1 MTFDALYFAAFLLGS
16 FGLAYIVGHS
26 TISLPLRILL
36 GGTKGSAEVD
46 GGMGYVTP
54 PKPGAFGPA
63 GEFLCELLE
72 CPACLGFWTG
82 LVGGLTVFTLP
93 LVASFGLGLV
103 VSGSNFI
110 LGRFTRL
117 I

>member
-1 MTFDALYFAAFLLGS
+1 MTFDGLHLLVFLLGA

-36 GGTKGSAEVD
+36 GGTKAVVETE
-46 GGMGYVTP
+46 YVTSAVR
-54 PKPGAFGPA
+54 PGAFGPA
-63 GEFLCELLE
+63 GEFLCELVE
-72 CPACLGFWTG
+72 CPACFGFWTG
-82 LVGGLTVFTLP
+82 LISGLTLFSFSLA
-93 LVASFGLGLV
+93 ASFGLGLV

-110 LGRFTRL
+110 IGRLTRL

>member
-1 MTFDALYFAAFLLGS
+1 MTFEPFHFAVFLLGA

-26 TISLPLRILL
+26 TISLPIRILL
-36 GGTKGSAEVD
+36 GGTKGSAEVHE
-46 GGMGYVTP
+46 GMGFVTP
-54 PKPGAFGPA
+54 PKPGSFGPA

-72 CPACLGFWTG
+72 CPACFGFWTG
-82 LVGGLTVFTLP
+82 LVSGLTLFSLS
-93 LVASFGLGLV
+93 LGASFGLGLV